1 MIRSIIMP
9 SSSGSNSSRET
20 MFLLKTPNGIT
31 GTESGKLPDLHNA
44 DTKNMIAH
52 KMGATDVALR
62 NCS

>member
-1 MIRSIIMP
+1 
-9 SSSGSNSSRET
+9 